1 MTAAALDLIRDIIQE
16 DVGNRGLRADP
27 SRNLVSAFPGDFAA
41 ACESLATKSDARV
54 AIVTGFYIPHA
65 VPPCG
70 ETDGPLGALFLAR
83 ALTPLGIKVVLS
95 TDSFCAK
102 ALEVGL
108 AAAGLRKTVPLAV
121 LPTVEGAGPMSL
133 MDYWNAFAE
142 RTGLLTHLIALERV
156 GPSHTAESLQAQIG
170 TSIADIQ
177 QFLAEVPAEHH
188 DRCHTMRGRDI
199 TASMSPAHRLFEVS
213 RHSVA
218 ESGKMERGLVTIG
231 IGDGGNE
238 IGMGKIPWAVI
249 RRNIPNGGL
258 VACRV
263 PTDHLIVCGVSNWGA
278 YGLAAGVRLL
288 RGTPAE
294 TDLFDLD
301 REEGLLEIMIEKGP
315 LVDGVSG
322 QPTVSVDGLAF
333 DRYIQPLK
341 RLQMLR
347 PGE

>member
-1 MTAAALDLIRDIIQE
+1 MTTAALDLIRDIIQE
-16 DVGNRGLRADP
+16 DIGNRGLRSDP
-27 SRNLVSAFPGDFAA
+27 SANLISAFPGDFAA
-41 ACESLATKSDARV
+41 ACESLATTSNAVV

-65 VPPCG
+65 LPPSG

-83 ALTPLGIKVVLS
+83 ALTPLGIKVVLA

-102 ALEVGL
+102 ALEVGV
-108 AAAGLRKTVPLAV
+108 AAAGLRKAVPLVV
-121 LPTVEGAGPMSL
+121 LPSVEQAGPMSL
-133 MDYWNAFAE
+133 TDYWNAFME
-142 RTGLLTHLIALERV
+142 RSGPLTHLIALERV
-156 GPSHTAESLQAQIG
+156 GPSHTPESLQAQPE

-177 QFLAEVPAEHH
+177 QFLNEVPAEHH

-199 TASMSPAHRLFEVS
+199 TASMSPAHRLFEV
-213 RHSVA
+213 A
-218 ESGKMERGLVTIG
+218 TQEERGIVTIG

-263 PTDHLIVCGVSNWGA
+263 ATDHLIVCGVSNWGA

-288 RGTPAE
+288 RGESGE
-294 TDLFDLD
+294 TDLFDTD
-301 REEGLLEIMIEKGP
+301 REESLLEIMVERGR

-322 QPTVSVDGLAF
+322 LPTVSVDGLSL
-333 DRYIQPLK
+333 DRYLEPLK
-341 RLQMLR
+341 RLQQVR
-347 PGE
+347 ANA